1 MTSQTTEYPTNEL
14 EDFEAFLETN
24 FDPQQFANELL
35 LATNG
40 QENPHLDF
48 VTPIK
53 KLKFD
58 IQECDKRIEK
68 ISSSNYSSLISN
80 FQKIAEYQKILTTQ
94 INPNLERINAPF
106 KRIKQEV
113 VEPFDEA
120 MKLNKALKR
129 IHLTLELLRGTSFF
143 IFIIQQIEELTS
155 VSNERDLVRLAKLH
169 IQINQ
174 MYQDA
179 TSEKGAEVSVLS
191 VKLIRDYQSIAISKR
206 ANFLSQCINVVSGDF
221 NHPSTLERKNQKLHS
236 HLSALYIL
244 DSSEFFN
251 VFDRSTITRK
261 VQSASAQLSRAL
273 QSPRNFTAI
282 LTEVKEESSEYF
294 TKLSD
299 ILSDWKS
306 ENDDDKLTFLE
317 IVLKYYKS
325 ESLTELFWTKLN
337 QKFKKSIV
345 AAMARGGPI
354 AKNLKIYSQGLKT
367 SVSETFKSEEER
379 NMLLDSLS
387 MIDYK

>member
-40 QENPHLDF
+40 QENPHLDL

-53 KLKFD
+53 KLMFD

-155 VSNERDLVRLAKLH
+155 VLNERDLVRLAKLH

-206 ANFLSQCINVVSGDF
+206 SNFLSQCINVVSGDF

-306 ENDDDKLTFLE
+306 ESDDDKLTFLE
-317 IVLKYYKS
+317 IVLKYYKL

-367 SVSETFKSEEER
+367 SVLETFKSEEER

>member
-155 VSNERDLVRLAKLH
+155 VLNERDLVRLAKLH

-206 ANFLSQCINVVSGDF
+206 SNFLSQCINVVSGDF

-306 ENDDDKLTFLE
+306 ESDDDKLTFLE
-317 IVLKYYKS
+317 IVLKYYKL

-367 SVSETFKSEEER
+367 SVLETFKSEEER

>member
-40 QENPHLDF
+40 QENPHLDL
-48 VTPIK
+48 VAPIK

-206 ANFLSQCINVVSGDF
+206 SNFLSQCINVVSGDF

-306 ENDDDKLTFLE
+306 ESDDDKLTFLE

>member
-40 QENPHLDF
+40 QENPHLDL

-155 VSNERDLVRLAKLH
+155 VLNERDLVRLAKLH

-206 ANFLSQCINVVSGDF
+206 SNFLSQCINVVSGDF

-251 VFDRSTITRK
+251 VFGSLNYYQKSSICVSSAITSITITK
-261 VQSASAQLSRAL
+261 
-273 QSPRNFTAI
+273 
-282 LTEVKEESSEYF
+282 
-294 TKLSD
+294 
-299 ILSDWKS
+299 
-306 ENDDDKLTFLE
+306 
-317 IVLKYYKS
+317 
-325 ESLTELFWTKLN
+325 
-337 QKFKKSIV
+337 KF
-345 AAMARGGPI
+345 
-354 AKNLKIYSQGLKT
+354 YSNPYR
-367 SVSETFKSEEER
+367 S
-379 NMLLDSLS
+379 
-387 MIDYK
+387 

>member
-40 QENPHLDF
+40 QENPHLDL

-155 VSNERDLVRLAKLH
+155 VLNERDLVRLAKLH

-191 VKLIRDYQSIAISKR
+191 VKLIRDYQYIAISKR

-306 ENDDDKLTFLE
+306 ESDDDKLTFLE
-317 IVLKYYKS
+317 IVLKYYKL

-367 SVSETFKSEEER
+367 SVLETFKLEEER

>member
-1 MTSQTTEYPTNEL
+1 MTSQNTEYQSNEL

-24 FDPQQFANELL
+24 FEPQQFANELL

-40 QENPHLDF
+40 QENPHLDL

-80 FQKIAEYQKILTTQ
+80 FQKITEYQKILTSQ
-94 INPNLERINAPF
+94 VNPSLERINVPF

-129 IHLTLELLRGTSFF
+129 IHLTLELLRTTSFF
-143 IFIIQQIEELTS
+143 VFIIQQIEELTS

-169 IQINQ
+169 IQINK

-179 TSEKGAEVSVLS
+179 TNEKGAEINVLS
-191 VKLIRDYQSIAISKR
+191 VKLIRDYQSIAISKKSSM
-206 ANFLSQCINVVSGDF
+206 LSQCIDVVSGDF
-221 NHPSTLERKNQKLHS
+221 RHPSTLERKNSKLHS
-236 HLSALYIL
+236 HLSALYL
-244 DSSEFFN
+244 LNRDEFFN

-282 LTEVKEESSEYF
+282 ITEVKEESSEYF

-306 ENDDDKLTFLE
+306 ENDDDKGTFLE
-317 IVLKYYKS
+317 IVLNYYKS
-325 ESLTELFWTKLN
+325 QSLTELFWSKLN

-354 AKNLKIYSQGLKT
+354 AKNLKIYYSGLKA

-379 NMLLDSLS
+379 SMLLDSLS
-387 MIDYK
+387 MIEYK